1 MPVAFRRNPRNPP
14 GSARRRDGRVKL
26 LSFRWAPLALLT
38 LVAAHP
44 ALAEGFRLD
53 LEAGPVWQTRNV
65 FAVPGTTGTRISLA
79 DYDDGPFASGR
90 ATLTWDFSPRWSA
103 RFVAAP
109 LAVNVDFTPT
119 APVVFAGTTFP
130 AGQPLN
136 AGYRFNSWR
145 MSGYYRF
152 PSSSPLSFRL
162 GLTAKIRD
170 ARIDISGANGS
181 AEKSDTGFVP
191 LIYAG
196 ARWQLAEG
204 FALDLESDALGA
216 PQGRAI
222 DVSLKGDWSVSRS
235 VSLYAGGRVLDGG
248 ADNDEVFS
256 FATFWYG
263 FVGVGI
269 RF

>member
-1 MPVAFRRNPRNPP
+1 ML
-14 GSARRRDGRVKL
+14 KL
-26 LSFRWAPLALLT
+26 LPCRLASLVLLA
-38 LVAAHP
+38 LVAASP
-44 ALAEGFRLD
+44 ALADGFRLD
-53 LEAGPVWQTRNV
+53 LEAGPVWQTRND
-65 FAVPGTTGTRISLA
+65 FAVPGTTGTRVALA

-109 LAVNVDFTPT
+109 FAASVDFTPA

-130 AGQPLN
+130 AGEPLN

-170 ARIDISGANGS
+170 ARIDISGAKGS

-196 ARWQLAEG
+196 ARWQVAER

>member
-1 MPVAFRRNPRNPP
+1 ML
-14 GSARRRDGRVKL
+14 KL
-26 LSFRWAPLALLT
+26 LRLRWAPFAFLALT
-38 LVAAHP
+38 AAHP
-44 ALAEGFRLD
+44 AIADGFRLD
-53 LEAGPVWQTRNV
+53 VEAGSVWQTRNE
-65 FAVPGTTGTRISLA
+65 FAVPGTTGTRVSLA

-109 LAVNVDFTPT
+109 LAVSVDFTPET
-119 APVVFAGTTFP
+119 PVVFAGTTFP
-130 AGQPLN
+130 AGGPLN

-145 MSGYYRF
+145 LSGYYRF

-191 LIYAG
+191 LVYAG
-196 ARWQLAEG
+196 ARWQLAER

-263 FVGVGI
+263 FVGVGV

>member
-1 MPVAFRRNPRNPP
+1 MVK
-14 GSARRRDGRVKL
+14 GSRLRLV
-26 LSFRWAPLALLT
+26 T
-38 LVAAHP
+38 LVFP
-44 ALAEGFRLD
+44 ALIAALPALGNGFRLD
-53 LEAGPVWQTRNV
+53 VEAGPVWQTRND
-65 FAVPGTTGTRISLA
+65 FAVPGTTGTRVSLA

-109 LAVNVDFTPT
+109 LAASVDVTPT

-145 MSGYYRF
+145 LSGYYRF

-181 AEKSDTGFVP
+181 PEKSDTGFVP

-196 ARWQLAEG
+196 ARWQLAER

-222 DVSLKGDWSVSRS
+222 DVSLKGDWAVSRS

>member
-1 MPVAFRRNPRNPP
+1 MVTLAPFRLAFPV
-14 GSARRRDGRVKL
+14 L
-26 LSFRWAPLALLT
+26 LALVT
-38 LVAAHP
+38 AGPV
-44 ALAEGFRLD
+44 LAEGFRLD
-53 LEAGPVWQTRNV
+53 VEGGPVWQTRND
-65 FAVPGTTGTRISLA
+65 FAVPGTTGTRVSLA
-79 DYDDGPFASGR
+79 DYDNGPFASGR

-109 LAVNVDFTPT
+109 LAASVDFTPT
-119 APVVFAGTTFP
+119 TSVVFAGTTFP
-130 AGQPLN
+130 AGEPLN
-136 AGYRFNSWR
+136 AGYRFNGWR
-145 MSGYYRF
+145 LSGYYRF

-162 GLTAKIRD
+162 GLTANIRD
-170 ARIDISGANGS
+170 ARIDISGTNGS
-181 AEKSDTGFVP
+181 ADKSDTGLVP

-196 ARWQLAEG
+196 ARWQLAER

-263 FVGVGI
+263 FAGVGI